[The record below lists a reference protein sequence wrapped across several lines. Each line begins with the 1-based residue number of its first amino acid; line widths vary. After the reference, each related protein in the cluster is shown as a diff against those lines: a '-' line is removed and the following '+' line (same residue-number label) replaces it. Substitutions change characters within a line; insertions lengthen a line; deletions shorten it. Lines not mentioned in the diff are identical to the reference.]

1 MEIEKLTILGF
12 NEPSITMLLDILNSK
27 SLYPSIEII
36 NNLGLLPTKKYE
48 HPKFNIE
55 ITNDV
60 DINNKMVALGVV
72 KPKIR
77 KIVSN
82 VFEVNKDT
90 LLVNLISDNS
100 DISQTVKLGR
110 GIVVNTLVSIAGHT
124 TIGDFVFINR
134 NVSIGHHTVIGE
146 YTTINPGVNIA
157 GNVVIGEG
165 CQIGIGT
172 NIIDGINIGNNTI
185 IGAGSV
191 VTKDIPDNV
200 VAYGNPC
207 KIIRKNET

>member
-12 NEPSITMLLDILNSK
+12 SEAALTMLLDILNSK
-27 SLYPSIEII
+27 GLYPSIEII

-55 ITNDV
+55 ITNDM
-60 DINNKMVALGVV
+60 DINNKMVTLGVV
-72 KPKIR
+72 KVKIK

-82 VFEVNKDT
+82 VFEINKDT

-157 GNVVIGEG
+157 GNVIIGEG
-165 CQIGIGT
+165 CQIGIGA
-172 NIIDGINIGNNTI
+172 NIIDGVKIGNNTI
-185 IGAGSV
+185 IGAGSL

-207 KIIRKNET
+207 KIIRKNG

>member
-27 SLYPSIEII
+27 GLYPSIEII

-55 ITNDV
+55 ITNNM
-60 DINNKMVALGVV
+60 DINKKMVTLGVV

-82 VFEVNKDT
+82 VFELNKDT
-90 LLVNLISDNS
+90 LLVNLISNNS
-100 DISQTVKLGR
+100 DISNTVKLGD
-110 GIVVNTLVSIAGHT
+110 GIVINTLVSIAGHSK
-124 TIGDFVFINR
+124 IGDFVFINR
-134 NVSIGHHTVIGE
+134 NVSIGHHTIIGK
-146 YTTINPGVNIA
+146 YTTINPGVNIG
-157 GNVVIGEG
+157 GNVTIGEE
-165 CQIGIGT
+165 CLIGIGA
-172 NIIDGINIGNNTI
+172 NIIDGVKIGNNTI
-185 IGAGSV
+185 IGAGSL

-200 VAYGNPC
+200 IAYGTPC
-207 KIIRKNET
+207 KIIRNNG

>member
-1 MEIEKLTILGF
+1 MKKLIKKILKEEI
-12 NEPSITMLLDILNSK
+12 NSK
-27 SLYPSIEII
+27 
-36 NNLGLLPTKKYE
+36 
-48 HPKFNIE
+48 
-55 ITNDV
+55 V
-60 DINNKMVALGVV
+60 
-72 KPKIR
+72 
-77 KIVSN
+77 
-82 VFEVNKDT
+82 
-90 LLVNLISDNS
+90 VNLISDNS

-157 GNVVIGEG
+157 GNVIIGEG
-165 CQIGIGT
+165 CQIGIGA
-172 NIIDGINIGNNTI
+172 NIIDGVKIGNNTI
-185 IGAGSV
+185 IGAGSL

-207 KIIRKNET
+207 KIIKQI